1 MAVAAL
7 AACDESTNEV
17 TGVVSEVDSAGLT
30 DVNGFTVRSQDET
43 FDFVVDSNTELSFP
57 PAHLNE
63 HRISGEPVRVTYEE
77 RDGEL
82 YAVSVEDG

>member
-7 AACDESTNEV
+7 AACGESTNEV